1 MKTKSPKKHLIITG
15 PGRSGTTL
23 LVRLFDEL
31 GFETHAKQLPYYE
44 RERAGLEADILA
56 DDVPYVIK
64 KPNVTSLLRDMLQS
78 GQLLPDS
85 VEWLVVSL
93 RDLDQA
99 AASRVQ
105 ITASTRAVGAHGG
118 LRTRR
123 PGKQRQE
130 LAETTYSLFQTAAA
144 FELPL
149 IVIEY
154 PTFARE
160 SEYAYRRLEPALRNC
175 TEAEFERAWRAVV
188 DPGLVREGPI
198 KVPPL
203 VGPGIALIHAR
214 QTLNVKLRAVV
225 RRMVR

>member
-1 MKTKSPKKHLIITG
+1 VKTESARKHLIITG

-44 RERAGLEADILA
+44 RARAGLEADILA
-56 DDVPYVIK
+56 ADAPYVVK
-64 KPNVTSLLRDMLQS
+64 KPNVTWLLREMLQS
-78 GQLLPDS
+78 GQLLRNS
-85 VEWLVVSL
+85 VEWLIVSL

-99 AASRVQ
+99 AASRMQ
-105 ITASTRAVGAHGG
+105 ITASSRAVAAPGG

-123 PGKQRQE
+123 PGKQRHE

-144 FELPL
+144 FELPV

-154 PTFARE
+154 PTFAKD

-175 TEAEFERAWRAVV
+175 TKAEFDRAWRAVV
-188 DPGLVREGPI
+188 DPSLVRDRPI
-198 KVPPL
+198 EVQRF
-203 VGPGIALIHAR
+203 VGTRIALIHAR
-214 QTLNVKLRAVV
+214 HALSVKLRAVARRIV
-225 RRMVR
+225 R